1 MSDLITDAE
10 LERDLEFIRTYTQ
23 VAGERAL
30 GIRNLERW
38 EGKTLADVGDQG
50 IDGFL
55 QGLIQGRYPDDGIL
69 SEETKDSPA
78 RLKKSRCWIVDPLDG
93 TREYSQLRKDWAVH
107 LALTINKQCAL
118 AAVGLPAKGLL
129 LWGVALEGRQQFG
142 LEGQGSLEAGDSTG
156 SEPPRIAVSRSHTP
170 DWVESFGEQL
180 DGASLVRAG
189 SAGNKAALL
198 LLGEA
203 DIYVHRIGLKE
214 WDTCAPET
222 VARALGWSVCRLRGE
237 EMRYNQP
244 DPRNDELVICRP
256 AWKERVVEALASC
269 GALK

>member
-1 MSDLITDAE
+1 MSESITDAE
-10 LERDLEFIRTYTQ
+10 IERDLEFVRTYTRA
-23 VAGERAL
+23 AGKRAV
-30 GIRNLERW
+30 GIRRLKRW
-38 EGKTLADVGDQG
+38 TGKTLADVGDQG

-78 RLKKSRCWIVDPLDG
+78 RLEKSRCWIVDPLDG
-93 TREYSQLRKDWAVH
+93 TREYSQLRDDWAVH
-107 LALTINKQCAL
+107 VALTIDNQCVL
-118 AAVGLPAKGLL
+118 GAVGLPSKGLL
-129 LWGVALEGRQQFG
+129 LWGVAIEGRKQFG
-142 LEGQGSLEAGDSTG
+142 LEGDGSLQTGDTTG

-170 DWVESFGEQL
+170 KWVEGFRDGL
-180 DGASLVRAG
+180 DGATLVRAG

-203 DIYVHRIGLKE
+203 DIYVHKTGLKE

-222 VARALGWSVCRLRGE
+222 VARSLGWTVCRLRGE
-237 EMRYNQP
+237 EMLYNQAN
-244 DPRNDELVICRP
+244 PRNDELVICRP
-256 AWKERVVEALASC
+256 AWKDRVVASLAGC